1 MTTIV
6 DANVLVAAGDPRD
19 RDHDLASRWLGTT
32 EDRLVIPQA
41 VACEVDH
48 LLLHRGLD
56 HARHA
61 FLRDVAAGRLE
72 TYCLDTA
79 AWAVLATLADR
90 YSDLAPGL
98 SDLSVVVAADR
109 HETTRVATFDDRHFR
124 TLTSLDGTPFQLEPR
139 DG

>member
-6 DANVLVAAGDPRD
+6 DANVLVAAGDPGD
-19 RDHDLASRWLGTT
+19 RDHELASRWLAAT
-32 EDRLVIPQA
+32 EDRLVVPQA
-41 VACEVDH
+41 VTCEVDH

-79 AWAVLATLADR
+79 AWAVLAALADR
-90 YSDLAPGL
+90 YVDLAPGL
-98 SDLSVVVAADR
+98 SDLSVVLAADR
-109 HETTRVATFDDRHFR
+109 HGTARVATFDDRHFR
-124 TLTSLDGTPFQLEPR
+124 TMTGLDGRPFQLEPR
-139 DG
+139 DA